1 MHELQLSGPMSSELD
16 TKSEET
22 GVEKAR
28 YCKHCCNYMP
38 IEDFVGTDALKPNIC
53 NRHIEVAQSTTRWC
67 KMCDKFICV
76 SLFRKKFQDFTCKKH
91 MYDKLGRKAMAKQ
104 RNNPDNV
111 GYISIRNICYVDMK
125 TFKQSSI
132 CLKRKEIES
141 LTGSISKHELLNF
154 AVVPVN
160 PSEIISIHNAVVV
173 SRKVRV
179 EMLKF
184 FKNNDQKM
192 YEEIAKRHK
201 AQVSA

>member
-1 MHELQLSGPMSSELD
+1 
-16 TKSEET
+16 
-22 GVEKAR
+22 
-28 YCKHCCNYMP
+28 MP

-76 SLFRKKFQDFTCKKH
+76 SLFRKGLVDFVCRKH
-91 MYDKLGRKAMAKQ
+91 LYDRVGRKAMAKQ
-104 RNNPDNV
+104 RNNPDNI

-132 CLKRKEIES
+132 CLKRKEIEL
-141 LTGSISKHELLNF
+141 LTESISKHELLNF

-160 PSEIISIHNAVVV
+160 PSERISIDNAVVV

-179 EMLKF
+179 KMINF
-184 FKNNDQKM
+184 FKNNDKNM
-192 YEEIAKRHK
+192 YEKIAKKHK
-201 AQVSA
+201 KKVSALF